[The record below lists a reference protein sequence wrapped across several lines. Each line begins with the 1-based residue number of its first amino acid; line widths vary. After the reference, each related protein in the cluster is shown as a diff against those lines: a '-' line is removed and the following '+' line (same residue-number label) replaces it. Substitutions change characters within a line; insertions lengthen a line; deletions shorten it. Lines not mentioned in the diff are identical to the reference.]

1 MDNLEKVQK
10 TSPDRLNKMNKTQLE
25 NLILGSLKEI
35 GAKLNKLDNLDTNL
49 NKLDNLD
56 TKLNKLDN
64 LDRIEDKLDA
74 MEQKVNY
81 KRIKKRR

>member
-35 GAKLNKLDNLDTNL
+35 GVKLNK
-49 NKLDNLD
+49 
-56 TKLNKLDN
+56 
-64 LDRIEDKLDA
+64 LDRIEDKLNA

-81 KRIKKRR
+81 KRIKKTQMKLKRNTHLISHLKTHTGE